1 MTAAVSGRR
10 IAIAN
15 RGEIAIR
22 IAATCRRLGAI
33 PIVLLG
39 DPDLD
44 GYAARTVGRVERL
57 GEAGSEM
64 DVASVIAAATRAG
77 ADLLHPGY
85 GFLSERADLAEACAQ
100 AGITFVGPSA
110 ETLRLCG
117 DKLATREAAVR
128 AGAPV
133 LTGSPP
139 LGDDPEAWIAAGR
152 QVGYPL
158 LVKPAGAGG
167 GRGLRRV
174 QGEPD
179 LIEGIQAS
187 RRESQTAGSRH
198 RRLPGTRTR
207 RCPPHRGATRGR
219 RPRGRLR
226 SATVIARSSAA
237 PRR

>member
-1 MTAAVSGRR
+1 MSGAAVSGRR

-15 RGEIAIR
+15 RGEIAVR
-22 IAATCRRLGAI
+22 IAATCRRLGAV

-44 GYAARTVGRVERL
+44 GYAARTIGRVERI
-57 GEAGSEM
+57 GPAGSEL

-85 GFLSERADLAEACAQ
+85 GFLSERADLADACEA
-100 AGITFVGPSA
+100 AGITFIGPSG

-117 DKLATREAAVR
+117 DKLATRAAAVR

-133 LTGSPP
+133 LAGSPP
-139 LGDDPEAWIAAGR
+139 LGADPEEWIEAGR

-174 QGEPD
+174 QHEAD
-179 LIEGIQAS
+179 LSEGIRAS
-187 RRESQTAGSRH
+187 RRESVTAGAGTSVYLERELVDARH
-198 RRLPGTRTR
+198 VEVQLAGD
-207 RCPPHRGATRGR
+207 G
-219 RPRGRLR
+219 
-226 SATVIARSSAA
+226 
-237 PRR
+237 